1 MRTVYIPNIV
11 RRMEGGKL
19 RPVFDF
25 TPAASFGK
33 LKEIIE
39 EFDDLL
45 FTDHTAA
52 KVASTLA
59 DFKPGDYLLAVGD
72 PTAIALCA
80 GILFRKHEC
89 VNMLKWDRKS
99 RKYIELE
106 LKL

>member
-1 MRTVYIPNIV
+1 MKTVYIPNIV
-11 RRMEGGKL
+11 RRLEGGRL

-25 TPAASFGK
+25 SKAAAFGK

-45 FTDHTAA
+45 FTDHTSA
-52 KVASTLA
+52 KVAATLA

-80 GILFRKHEC
+80 GILFRKHESI
-89 VNMLKWDRKS
+89 NMLKWDRKTKS
-99 RKYIELE
+99 YIELE
-106 LKL
+106 LKA